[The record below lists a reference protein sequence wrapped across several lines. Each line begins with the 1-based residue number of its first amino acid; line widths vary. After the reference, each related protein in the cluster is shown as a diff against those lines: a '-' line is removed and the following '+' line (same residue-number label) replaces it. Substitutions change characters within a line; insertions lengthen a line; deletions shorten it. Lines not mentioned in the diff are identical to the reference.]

1 MGSFIEKCI
10 KRASETDNK
19 VFLFLDKSNT
29 PRVATF
35 KQSLEPYRS
44 ANVTAYSDS
53 GEAVGY
59 TRMMVDPFEKMRIY
73 LEYIYCYSKYRRL
86 GITSNLLKF
95 TEYLMR
101 ENEGYLIR
109 GDFRPFQDEYDKIEG
124 LREEDLINGSATFY
138 RSEGYSHV
146 SYQDFLN
153 NRRAY
158 PDLNEFAD
166 FIKGNVPLERLIY
179 KRLKGENSD
188 NYEEVNGVIIAK
200 NVEFP
205 EYCKKLVKK

>member
-10 KRASETDNK
+10 KRASETDNRI
-19 VFLFLDKSNT
+19 FLFLDKSNT

-35 KQSLEPYRS
+35 KKSLEPYER

-53 GEAVGY
+53 GEVIGY
-59 TRMMVDPFEKMRIY
+59 TRMMVDPFEKMRIH
-73 LEYIYCYSKYRRL
+73 LEYVYCYSKYRRL
-86 GITSNLLKF
+86 GITSNLLRF

-101 ENEGYLIR
+101 ENKGYLIR

-124 LREEDLINGSATFY
+124 LREEDLINGSKNFY

-146 SYQDFLN
+146 SYQDFLSN
-153 NRRAY
+153 KKSY
-158 PDLNEFAD
+158 PELNEFAD
-166 FIKGNVPLERLIY
+166 FIKGNVPLEHLVY
-179 KRLKGENSD
+179 KRLIGENSD
-188 NYEEVNGVIIAK
+188 NYKEVNGVITQK
-200 NVEFP
+200 NVELP